1 MVSLVNTKVADSKDS
16 ITESK
21 RQVSD
26 SHFYNFGHAPFEV
39 IQKFQEFCC
48 SYKSLTEA
56 LLEILSREP
65 LLKRK
70 YHFIITPVMYQMLAR
85 PTHVDSE
92 AILEATIEVLKKFT
106 RRGRYDSVSHA
117 IEELLFSP
125 TLNTELSCDKATW
138 TCGNIGNNYTEL
150 SQGEQDVLEKIADT
164 LIYRIGT
171 LAPPSR
177 KRKSKPKKDSPSKKQ
192 KTNEIPSAV
201 SSKKN
206 ELTPAPIIRNN
217 SCKVSSNHL
226 CLNSLHHTSDGLQ
239 RSEPPDIEL
248 VIPMK
253 NFLPKETC
261 SSKTAKSPN
270 SVPSEHAKFLTDTL
284 DLLPLQAK

>member
-1 MVSLVNTKVADSKDS
+1 MVSLVNSKVTNSNDSAAE
-16 ITESK
+16 T
-21 RQVSD
+21 RRPVSD
-26 SHFYNFGHAPFEV
+26 SHFYNLGHAPFEV

-92 AILEATIEVLKKFT
+92 NILEATIEVLKKFT
-106 RRGRYDSVSHA
+106 RRGRYDSMSNA

-125 TLNTELSCDKATW
+125 MQGTESLCDKATW

-164 LIYRIGT
+164 LIYRIST
-171 LAPPSR
+171 MTPAPK
-177 KRKSKPKKDSPSKKQ
+177 KRKYRPKKDSPSKKH
-192 KTNEIPSAV
+192 KGNETTPTV
-201 SSKKN
+201 SSKKYGQTQA
-206 ELTPAPIIRNN
+206 LVVKKD
-217 SCKVSSNHL
+217 SSKVASSHL
-226 CLNSLHHTSDGLQ
+226 CLNSLHHTSGDVQ
-239 RSEPPDIEL
+239 RNEPPDAEL
-248 VIPMK
+248 AIPMK
-253 NFLPKETC
+253 NFLKKECPTANDNAIPGF
-261 SSKTAKSPN
+261 SS
-270 SVPSEHAKFLTDTL
+270 SEHPEFLL
-284 DLLPLQAK
+284 NFLELLPVRK